1 MLVSLNHFV
10 PTNLA
15 GSLTHHG
22 SFGLVQEAAS
32 TPFRGPDGHFRPA
45 SQIESTDD
53 VFIGGWVMPGPAQR
67 HPSPYPTYPDGTGS
81 GDANVNIT
89 PPPRF
94 PSPQFR
100 QTGYPFVRQSGPFMD
115 GAAPGSQLSAAERS
129 QAFKRRKRFMDPYL
143 QFTCGPLLR
152 YDNVDSH
159 GVWHGAALI
168 VSAYF
173 SLFLADPSAGANTP
187 PRGTWGTYS

>member
-1 MLVSLNHFV
+1 M
-10 PTNLA
+10 A
-15 GSLTHHG
+15 R
-22 SFGLVQEAAS
+22 FGLVQDAAS
-32 TPFRGPDGHFRPA
+32 TPFRGPDGYFHPA
-45 SQIESTDD
+45 SQIESSDD
-53 VFIGGWVMPGPAQR
+53 VFIGGWVMPAPR
-67 HPSPYPTYPDGTGS
+67 RPSPFPTYPPDGTDTS
-81 GDANVNIT
+81 GDASVNVA

-94 PSPQFR
+94 PSPHSR

-115 GAAPGSQLSAAERS
+115 DTPVSQLSAAERS

-152 YDNVDSH
+152 YDNVDSR

-173 SLFLADPSAGANTP
+173 SLSFPDPSASANAP
-187 PRGTWGTYS
+187 PPGTWGEHIRSCRRRVNI

>member
-1 MLVSLNHFV
+1 MALSQKGCTPRCQLLYYFV

-15 GSLTHHG
+15 PRLTRG

-32 TPFRGPDGHFRPA
+32 TPFRGPDGHFRPV
-45 SQIESTDD
+45 SQVESTDD
-53 VFIGGWVMPGPAQR
+53 MFIGGWVMPAPR
-67 HPSPYPTYPDGTGS
+67 PPSSFPDATGS
-81 GDANVNIT
+81 GDASVNVT
-89 PPPRF
+89 PPAQF

-100 QTGYPFVRQSGPFMD
+100 QTGYPFVRQSDPAFMD
-115 GAAPGSQLSAAERS
+115 ETPGLQQLSAAERS
-129 QAFKRRKRFMDPYL
+129 QAFKRRMTLMDPYL

-168 VSAYF
+168 VSA
-173 SLFLADPSAGANTP
+173 
-187 PRGTWGTYS
+187 

>member
-1 MLVSLNHFV
+1 MARS
-10 PTNLA
+10 
-15 GSLTHHG
+15 
-22 SFGLVQEAAS
+22 GLVQEAAS

-45 SQIESTDD
+45 SQIESPDD
-53 VFIGGWVMPGPAQR
+53 VFIGGWVMPAQR
-67 HPSPYPTYPDGTGS
+67 YPSPYPTYPDGTGS
-81 GDANVNIT
+81 ASVNIT
-89 PPPRF
+89 PPAQF

-100 QTGYPFVRQSGPFMD
+100 QTGYPFVHQSGPFMD
-115 GAAPGSQLSAAERS
+115 DASGSQLSAAERS

-173 SLFLADPSAGANTP
+173 SPSLLILRRALTSLLRAHG
-187 PRGTWGTYS
+187 GGYS

>member
-1 MLVSLNHFV
+1 MLAEGLHTKMLVLLNLLCG
-10 PTNLA
+10 LA
-15 GSLTHHG
+15 DSWLVRT
-22 SFGLVQEAAS
+22 LVQEAAS
-32 TPFRGPDGHFRPA
+32 TSFRGPDGHFRPT
-45 SQIESTDD
+45 SQIESTDG
-53 VFIGGWVMPGPAQR
+53 VFIGGWIMPAPG
-67 HPSPYPTYPDGTGS
+67 HPSPFPGPTYPDGTSSG
-81 GDANVNIT
+81 GDASVNVP

-100 QTGYPFVRQSGPFMD
+100 QTGYPFVHPPGPFMD
-115 GAAPGSQLSAAERS
+115 DTPGSQLSAAERS

-168 VSAYF
+168 VSA
-173 SLFLADPSAGANTP
+173 
-187 PRGTWGTYS
+187 

>member
-1 MLVSLNHFV
+1 VQ
-10 PTNLA
+10 TNLA
-15 GSLTHHG
+15 GWLTHV

-45 SQIESTDD
+45 SQIESSDN
-53 VFIGGWVMPGPAQR
+53 VFIGGWVMPTPR
-67 HPSPYPTYPDGTGS
+67 HPAPLPTHPDGTGS
-81 GDANVNIT
+81 GDAGVNIT

-100 QTGYPFVRQSGPFMD
+100 QTGYPFVRQPGPFMD
-115 GAAPGSQLSAAERS
+115 DTPVSQPSAAERS

-152 YDNVDSH
+152 YDTVDSH

-173 SLFLADPSAGANTP
+173 SLSLLILRRALTTLLRAHGGAF
-187 PRGTWGTYS
+187 S